1 MDNFGKLDPYEIL
14 GVQPGASEDE
24 IKRAYRK
31 KAMKHHP
38 DKGGDP
44 EEFKKIQG
52 AYDRLTKPEQE
63 PQQGFPGG
71 EAGGFADILR
81 NMFGGGH
88 QQQVQINLSIRE
100 AFFGKNI
107 TINSIEKMPC
117 KGCVCRACR
126 GQGAVN
132 AGPFQMPCPE
142 CQGRKGR
149 GCGSCSGSG
158 SISQEKSQTFQIPAG
173 SITGQAL
180 SVPPGNIALLI
191 NVIKEEPF
199 DIDGKDLIFV
209 QKMTFLESLTGK
221 TFKIPLFTGDLEY
234 TLPLLKYGKKYI
246 VRGAGMPPNG
256 NLILKFQVTDYPE
269 KLTDEQA
276 DGLKNILTTKQ

>member
-1 MDNFGKLDPYEIL
+1 MDYQIL
-14 GVQPGASEDE
+14 GLQPGASEDE
-24 IKRAYRK
+24 IKKAYRK

-52 AYDRLTKPEQE
+52 AYDRLTKPDQE

-71 EAGGFADILR
+71 DQMGGFADILK
-81 NMFGGGH
+81 NMFGGGMMGG
-88 QQQVQINLSIRE
+88 QQQVQVNLSLKE

-107 TINSIEKMPC
+107 TINSVEKMPC
-117 KGCVCRACR
+117 KGCICRACR

-158 SISQEKSQTFQIPAG
+158 STSQEKSQIFQIPAG

-180 SVPPGNIALLI
+180 TVPPGNIVLLI
-191 NVIKEEPF
+191 NVIKEDPF

-209 QKMTFLESLTGK
+209 QKLTFLESLIGK
-221 TFKIPLFTGDLEY
+221 TFTIPLFTGSVDY
-234 TLPLLKYGKKYI
+234 TIGLLKYGKKY
-246 VRGAGMPPNG
+246 VMKGAGMPPNG

-269 KLTDEQA
+269 KLSDVQIQI
-276 DGLKNILTTKQ
+276 LKTTL

>member
-1 MDNFGKLDPYEIL
+1 MDYQIL

-24 IKRAYRK
+24 IKKAYRK

-63 PQQGFPGG
+63 PQHGFPGG
-71 EAGGFADILR
+71 DQMGGFADILK
-81 NMFGGGH
+81 NMFGGGG
-88 QQQVQINLSIRE
+88 QQQVQVNLSLRE

-107 TINSIEKMPC
+107 TINSVEKMPC
-117 KGCVCRACR
+117 KGCICRACR

-158 SISQEKSQTFQIPAG
+158 STSQEKSQNFQIPAG

-180 SVPPGNIALLI
+180 SVPYANIVLLI
-191 NVIKEEPF
+191 NVIKEDPF

-209 QKMTFLESLTGK
+209 QKLTFLESLIGK
-221 TFKIPLFTGDLEY
+221 TFTIPLFTGSVDY
-234 TLPLLKYGKKYI
+234 TIGLLKYGKKY
-246 VRGAGMPPNG
+246 VMKGAGMPPNG

-269 KLTDEQA
+269 KLTDVQIQI
-276 DGLKNILTTKQ
+276 LKTTL